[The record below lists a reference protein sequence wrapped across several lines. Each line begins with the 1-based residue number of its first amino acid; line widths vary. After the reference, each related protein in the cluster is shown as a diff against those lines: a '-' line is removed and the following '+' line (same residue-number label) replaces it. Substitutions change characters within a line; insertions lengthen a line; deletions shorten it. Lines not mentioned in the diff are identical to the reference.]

1 MGNGYRGAMADGSDG
16 GDQPGANGPG
26 RLIGRWRRVGVV
38 PAPSG
43 DESVPFGHDPAQLPG
58 EITFAE
64 SRFSA
69 QAAPGQGFIVWDVGN
84 YRVDDEGL
92 HVTLAND
99 AWATYGLAVGAGTFT
114 VTDGSGHET
123 VYQHVD

>member
-1 MGNGYRGAMADGSDG
+1 MADGTDTT
-16 GDQPGANGPG
+16 DPTDPTGAGP
-26 RLIGRWRRVGVV
+26 LIGHWRRVGEV
-38 PAPSG
+38 PTPSG
-43 DESVPFGHDPAQLPG
+43 DESVPFGQDPAQLPG

-92 HVTLAND
+92 HLTLAND
-99 AWATYGLAVGAGTFT
+99 AWATYGLDLGAGTFT